1 MIELNNLTD
10 LVPVSNQLL
19 ALASDK
25 PVWCFRGEM
34 GAGKTTLIKAICDQ
48 LGVKDA
54 MSSPTFSIINEY
66 SEKNDKSIYHFDF
79 YRIKDEDEAREIGV
93 EEYFHSGDYCFIEWP
108 EKVEG
113 LLPDHRVEIII
124 NLVDGERRE
133 IKLIEHGKEGHK
145 RI

>member
-1 MIELNNLTD
+1 MIELNTLSD

-19 ALASDK
+19 ALASDS

-48 LGVKDA
+48 LGVQDA
-54 MSSPTFSIINEY
+54 MSSPTFSIVNEY
-66 SEKNDKSIYHFDF
+66 SDKENNSIYHFDF
-79 YRIKDEDEAREIGV
+79 YRIKNEEEAREIGV
-93 EEYFHSGDYCFIEWP
+93 EEYFYSGNYCFIEWP

-113 LLPDHRVEIII
+113 LLPTDRVEIII
-124 NLVDGERRE
+124 NLVSSDRRE
-133 IKLIEHGKEGHK
+133 IKLIEHGKEGNQ